1 MSKRTQSKPATV
13 AAPVSPVSTSALD
26 VAQAKAPLA
35 TLSGDVALSVA
46 TAYAALAVETEGQ
59 SATFVARARLIAA
72 AIGVPLTYG
81 QWDKQM
87 SPTLREAFKGTGL
100 SDTRVTEYLTR
111 FKVIALAFLTGDASL
126 APLAGESRDVYLRR
140 VRPALE
146 AFRYSD
152 GVPMVAP
159 SVTGKATSKRGRK
172 PGAKASNAK
181 PATVA
186 AQAASA
192 GTVADAEGGLDV
204 KPALAAALILM
215 RGNDQAAK
223 RLVTI
228 LTEYRS
234 EYDKWS
240 LGIVADGAKADA
252 RATAKAVLASAKAP
266 AKANGAAANA

>member
-1 MSKRTQSKPATV
+1 MAKKQTTV
-13 AAPVSPVSTSALD
+13 AAPVSNVSAPALD
-26 VAQAKAPLA
+26 VAQTAAPLA
-35 TLSGDVALSVA
+35 LTLSADTALAVS
-46 TAYAALAVETEGQ
+46 TAFVKLAVETEGA
-59 SATFVARARLIAA
+59 SATFVARTRLIAA

-87 SPTLREAFKGTGL
+87 RPTLAETFKGSGL
-100 SDTRVTEYLTR
+100 NDARVTEYMSR
-111 FKVIALAFLTGDASL
+111 FKVIALALLTGDASL
-126 APLAGESRDVYLRR
+126 APSAGESRDAYLRR
-140 VRPALE
+140 VRPLLE
-146 AFRYSD
+146 TFKLAD
-152 GVPMVAP
+152 GTPMVAP

-172 PGAKASNAK
+172 AGAKASNAK
-181 PATVA
+181 PVTVA